1 MSWGLFTGVV
11 LVVGLGVLAATTVL
25 LHSASL
31 TSREDE
37 EDEASWEAW
46 RAAQHARRAPGRSM
60 WDDDVDA
67 DPR

>member
-11 LVVGLGVLAATTVL
+11 LVVGLGVLAATAVL

-31 TSREDE
+31 TSREDD

-46 RAAQHARRAPGRSM
+46 RAAQQARRGPGRSI
-60 WDDDVDA
+60 WEDDDDA
-67 DPR
+67 A